1 MAKSKIVAA
10 NKKIEKC
17 VVGVYKKIEK
27 GVVSGFNK
35 MSDKFVDNYLTR
47 KGESVEEAKKRLS
60 TEQKVREEKIKQHRQ
75 EMIKKK

>member
-27 GVVSGFNK
+27 GVVGFNK
-35 MSDKFVDNYLTR
+35 ISDKFVDNYLT
-47 KGESVEEAKKRLS
+47 KEGESVEEAKKRLS
-60 TEQKVREEKIKQHRQ
+60 TEQKAREEKIKQEMEERKQHR
-75 EMIKKK
+75 